1 MSQILSMLAFVIV
14 MVIGGGL
21 MLFFILSFPIMI
33 IWKFYRY
40 FKYGEKFMD

>member
-1 MSQILSMLAFVIV
+1 MSQILTMLAFIIV
-14 MVIGGGL
+14 MVIGCGL

-33 IWKFYRY
+33 IWKFYRH